1 MESRAM
7 KYAAALAL
15 ALSLVG
21 PGVACAQAANE
32 PPQITGIAVRR
43 SASRDFVPERS
54 FIVNQGDKLYSYE
67 IRLRFKKEAPL
78 PVDFQ
83 TFSCEADRKT
93 DKPFRFAY
101 RNQSIPAGRLQ
112 SDTYHL
118 IVPFDD
124 VDAVVCMIGPW
135 RPLKPGKA
143 R

>member
-1 MESRAM
+1 M
-7 KYAAALAL
+7 KNAAALAL
-15 ALSLVG
+15 VLSLVG
-21 PGVACAQAANE
+21 SGVTCGQAANE

-101 RNQSIPAGRLQ
+101 RNQSIPAGRIQ
-112 SDTYHL
+112 SDIYHL

-124 VDAVVCMIGPW
+124 VDAVVCVIGPW
-135 RPLKPGKA
+135 RQLKPG
-143 R
+143 RTR